1 MYDETDPISQIWINL
16 KVATVIH
23 ILFQGHGQGSRK
35 CKQPEIFWKKKT
47 MTERLHTDSRYGKFQ
62 E

>member
-1 MYDETDPISQIWINL
+1 MFSLLYDEIDPISQIWINV

-35 CKQPEIFWKKKT
+35 YKEPEIFWKKK
-47 MTERLHTDSRYGKFQ
+47 DYD
-62 E
+62 